1 MESKHNRDKKEG
13 VITAGL
19 DVEDQK
25 DLVEDLAV
33 ITIVDSSDLA
43 RIVDE
48 RNAAAFGIEDVEVPD
63 TNLKEYM
70 QVQLLPAIKKVLS
83 ELPKKEAEAIRLFF
97 GLDFH
102 SALGHSQEEIGIKE
116 GITQQAVALR
126 IKRGIQKM
134 KLDKR
139 KKIIEAFRD
148 NDA

>member
-1 MESKHNRDKKEG
+1 LESKHNRDKKEG

-97 GLDFH
+97 GLDFQ